1 MTKTQK
7 RALALNFLSHNDLQ
21 LQHAVLLLG
30 GARALWRLQRLRQSL
45 ATSAQFTSGHRRGL
59 NWLDGLLSLELIE
72 PVDPMEFM
80 SIDPDDPAVYE
91 ICLLSEACGQVIKRL
106 GKPGDA
112 VAAAGGQQDA
122 A

>member
-7 RALALNFLSHNDLQ
+7 RALALNFLSRNDLT

-30 GARALWRLQRLRQSL
+30 GAHALWRLQRLRQSL
-45 ATSAQFTSGHRRGL
+45 AKSAHFASGHRNGL
-59 NWLDGLLSLELIE
+59 NWLHGLLSLEIVEHDGPIE
-72 PVDPMEFM
+72 IMAVN
-80 SIDPDDPAVYE
+80 PDDPAVYE

-112 VAAAGGQQDA
+112 VAAAEGQQDA